1 MFIGVLLPKGAMA
14 EMMYQGKVKQVWS
27 TDDPGVIEF
36 RYTDQISV
44 FDQIIPSLV
53 PRKGE
58 SLNRTTCH
66 WFNLVEQEGICETHL
81 IEMNAPDRCLA
92 RKFEVIKE
100 PGAIPRD
107 MENVFVPLEV
117 ICRHHLAGSGWRRY
131 ERGDVGS
138 EEFGFEPGQ
147 SLEMGVKLPRP
158 YLEVSTKFEKFD
170 RLLDRQEALEIS
182 NLTDEEFDAIL
193 DCVLAIDE
201 IIEREASARGLIHVD
216 GKKEFALGDGRKPVL
231 VDSFGTLD
239 EDRWWDAETY
249 EKGQIVSLSK
259 EFVREYYLGTGHH
272 TELYQARK
280 SGTTE
285 PPIPPLPGEIISRT
299 ANLYSEMF
307 ERLTGTP
314 F

>member
-1 MFIGVLLPKGAMA
+1 
-14 EMMYQGKVKQVWS
+14 MMYQGKVKQVWS